1 VDVPRP
7 ALLAVAVV
15 AALALG
21 PWLARA
27 SVRLARRDDAARP
40 SPGRTVLTT
49 ALLGLLLPGAAA
61 VAGARPALLS
71 FGWAAAAAV
80 VLGAVDL
87 AAHRLPDR
95 VTAPAAAVCT
105 AALVADGAVVG
116 SWDALGRALMAGIAA
131 GAVAALG
138 WLLVPAGLGLGDVK
152 LLALL
157 GLVLGW
163 LGWGV
168 LLAGVFLGLL
178 AGALAAVVLVAAGR
192 AGWRTALPFGPPLL
206 TGAVL
211 AVALQAAGT
220 LGP

>member
-1 VDVPRP
+1 V
-7 ALLAVAVV
+7 LLAVAALV
-15 AALALG
+15 ALALG
-21 PWLARA
+21 PVLART
-27 SVRLARRDDAARP
+27 SVRLAARDPAARP
-40 SPGRTVLTT
+40 SSPRIVLTT
-49 ALLGLLLPGAAA
+49 VLLALLLPGAVA
-61 VAGARPALLS
+61 VTGARPGLLAL
-71 FGWAAAAAV
+71 GWAAGAAV

-95 VTAPAAAVCT
+95 VTGAAAVVC
-105 AALVADGAVVG
+105 AASLVVDAAVTG
-116 SWDALGRALMAGIAA
+116 SWDALVRAVLAALAA
-131 GAVAALG
+131 GGAAGLA

-211 AVALQAAGT
+211 AVALQTVGS
-220 LGP
+220 LG